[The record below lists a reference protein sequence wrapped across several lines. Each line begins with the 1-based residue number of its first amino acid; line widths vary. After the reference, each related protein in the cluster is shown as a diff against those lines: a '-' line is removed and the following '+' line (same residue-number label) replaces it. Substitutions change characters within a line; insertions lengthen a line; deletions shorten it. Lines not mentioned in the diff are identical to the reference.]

1 MHYRLQ
7 AAGHKVI
14 KMSSK
19 APHQAL
25 TNLTL
30 GKPTEYHDKYQ
41 PSLLQAVP
49 RSMNREPLG
58 LYPDSLPFHGDD
70 IWTLYELSWLNAKG
84 LPQVAVGEVTLKA
97 ESQNLIESKSFKL
110 YLNSFNQ
117 TKFANWGDVRSTLE
131 RDLSACA
138 QGEVSVALFRL
149 QEVEGQPIG
158 HLAGYCIDE
167 QDIEIDNYQ
176 FTTDYLQQA
185 TQPEIVEEQL
195 VSHLLK
201 SNCLITNQPD
211 WGSVQISYRG
221 PRIQREALLR
231 YLISFRHHN
240 EFHEQCVER
249 IFNDILRFCQP
260 EELSVYAR
268 YTRRGGL
275 DINPWRSNGAFRP
288 GHSRL
293 VRQ

>member
-1 MHYRLQ
+1 
-7 AAGHKVI
+7 
-14 KMSSK
+14 MSTHEQ
-19 APHQAL
+19 HQAL
-25 TNLTL
+25 HGLTL
-30 GKPTEYHDKYQ
+30 GKATEYHDRYDA
-41 PSLLQAVP
+41 SLLQAVP

-58 LYPDSLPFHGDD
+58 LYPDSLPFSGAD
-70 IWTLYELSWLNAKG
+70 IWTLYELSWLNSKG
-84 LPQVAVGEVTLKA
+84 VPQVAVGEVVLNA
-97 ESQNLIESKSFKL
+97 SSLNLIESKSFKL

-117 TKFANWGDVRSTLE
+117 TPFSDWGEVRQTLE

-158 HLAGYCIDE
+158 HFDGNCIDE
-167 QDIEIDNYQ
+167 QDITIDNYQ
-176 FTTDYLQQA
+176 FNADYLKNA
-185 TQPEIVEEQL
+185 TATEVVEETL

-211 WGSVQISYRG
+211 WGSVQIRYRG
-221 PRIQREALLR
+221 PRIDREALLR
-231 YLISFRHHN
+231 YLVSFRHHN

-249 IFNDILRFCQP
+249 IFNDIQRFCQP
-260 EELSVYAR
+260 ETLSVYAR

-275 DINPWRSNGAFRP
+275 DINPWRTNSDFTP
-288 GHSRL
+288 SHSRL